1 MRHDKRAAGNTTRS
15 AENPVASVFVIQVD
29 GATRKFNYP
38 VAARVRARCL
48 VTNPTAPYYYDT
60 APMAAVKEIPM
71 PPGRPADGSSRLL
84 NLLRIAIL
92 ALLVGGSIY
101 LLATH
106 AEWFENPRLVKVEVT
121 RWGVW
126 GPIAFILLFALGP
139 SFLVPGAVMTIAG
152 GLAFGALWGAVWS
165 IIGSDLGALVAFAAG
180 RFLGRSFVRKFVGER
195 FQTLMERLAR
205 NGFYIILYLRIVP
218 VIPYNA
224 LNLLAGASP
233 IEFRD
238 YFWASAI
245 GILPGTILFAMLGDA
260 LWHPM
265 QPRFFLAVGL
275 ILCCFAAGE
284 IFRRRN
290 KVPVAV

>member
-1 MRHDKRAAGNTTRS
+1 MGK
-15 AENPVASVFVIQVD
+15 
-29 GATRKFNYP
+29 
-38 VAARVRARCL
+38 L
-48 VTNPTAPYYYDT
+48 VV
-60 APMAAVKEIPM
+60 MAAVREITM
-71 PPGRPADGSSRLL
+71 PPGKAGGSSSFL
-84 NLLRIAIL
+84 NFLRIAVL
-92 ALLVGGSIY
+92 VLLVGGSIY
-101 LLATH
+101 LLAAH
-106 AEWFENPRLVKVEVT
+106 AEWFENPRLIKIEIKQF
-121 RWGVW
+121 GAW
-126 GPIAFILLFALGP
+126 GPIAYILLFALGP

-165 IIGSDLGALVAFAAG
+165 LVGADPGALVAFGAG
-180 RFLGRSFVRKFVGER
+180 RFLGCAFVQKFVGER
-195 FQTLMERLAR
+195 FQPLMGRLAR

-238 YFWASAI
+238 YFWASMI

-265 QPRFFLAVGL
+265 QPRFFIAVAL

-290 KVPVAV
+290 KVSVDV